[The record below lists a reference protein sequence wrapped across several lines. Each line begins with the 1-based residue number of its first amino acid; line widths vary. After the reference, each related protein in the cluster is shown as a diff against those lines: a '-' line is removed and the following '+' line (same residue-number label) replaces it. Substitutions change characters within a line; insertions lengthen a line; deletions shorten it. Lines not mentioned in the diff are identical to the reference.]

1 MFTKDKVK
9 LFVQEYGIKL
19 IHSSLY
25 YAQANGQAEVTN
37 KVLIDMIKRTIE
49 DQLRKWHKALFE
61 VLWAYKNSKTKL

>member
-1 MFTKDKVK
+1 MFTRDKVK

-37 KVLIDMIKRTIE
+37 KVLIDMIKRTI
-49 DQLRKWHKALFE
+49 DD
-61 VLWAYKNSKTKL
+61 